1 MGMRHPVRKTFIWL
15 SAIIVVLTVVAVV
28 YFNILYN
35 LMDRTEIT
43 GNPTIAESDLADP
56 DDLLPLDSGDSTTE
70 PTEPS
75 SLEIESRPTSTQ
87 PSIPISSQASI
98 PTPSQ
103 TVNQSTGTSSSE
115 TSEGGTIVSTEAPT
129 TTPTTEPTLSI
140 QSLYPIKFSNDV
152 YNILLVGTDTRG
164 EGFTGRSDAMMILSV
179 NRRTR
184 RIHLVS
190 LIRGLY
196 VAIEGHDR
204 SMLNNAYAW
213 GGSKLLLQTI
223 RENFRI
229 QIDDYVVINFTGF
242 RQAIDIVGGVEVKLT
257 QAEVSYLLLAF
268 PGAQIQ
274 AGSNL
279 LNGDLALCYARIR
292 KIDSDYRRTSRQR
305 TVIESLINK
314 LEKSSAGQLDATVRQ
329 LLPLVKT
336 NLSRTRM
343 ISLAVNALKYKS
355 YPIRQLMIPIAGTY
369 QTILVR
375 GIQMTQYDE
384 VKNVEALQQFLY
396 YN

>member
-1 MGMRHPVRKTFIWL
+1 MGMRLSVRKTFIWL
-15 SAIIVVLTVVAVV
+15 SAILTVLTVVAVV
-28 YFNILYN
+28 YINVLYN

-56 DDLLPLDSGDSTTE
+56 DDLLPIASGEPTTE
-70 PTEPS
+70 SAEPS
-75 SLEIESRPTSTQ
+75 SSETRPQPTSAQT
-87 PSIPISSQASI
+87 SI
-98 PTPSQ
+98 PTSSQ
-103 TVNQSTGTSSSE
+103 TLNQTTGTSSSE
-115 TSEGGTIVSTEAPT
+115 TSGSGTTSVTEIHATTSTA
-129 TTPTTEPTLSI
+129 TPTTEPTLSI

-184 RIHLVS
+184 GIHLVS

-257 QAEVSYLLLAF
+257 QAEVNYLLQAF

-384 VKNVEALQQFLY
+384 VKNIEALQQFLY

>member
-1 MGMRHPVRKTFIWL
+1 MRHPVRKTFIWL
-15 SAIIVVLTVVAVV
+15 SAILAVLTVVAVI
-28 YFNILYN
+28 YFNVLYN

-43 GNPTIAESDLADP
+43 GDPTIAESDLAEP
-56 DDLLPLDSGDSTTE
+56 DDLLPLASGDSTTE

-75 SLEIESRPTSTQ
+75 SSETRPQPTSAQTL
-87 PSIPISSQASI
+87 S

-103 TVNQSTGTSSSE
+103 TVNQTTGTSSSGK
-115 TSEGGTIVSTEAPT
+115 SEGGTIVSTDVPTTTPT

-164 EGFTGRSDAMMILSV
+164 EGFAGRSDAMMILSV
-179 NRRTR
+179 NRKTR
-184 RIHLVS
+184 KIHLVS
-190 LIRGLY
+190 LMRGLY

-204 SMLNNAYAW
+204 SMLNNAYSW

-229 QIDDYVVINFTGF
+229 QIDDYVVINFAGF
-242 RQAIDIVGGVEVKLT
+242 RQAIDIVGGVEVTLT
-257 QAEVSYLLLAF
+257 QAEVHYLLLAF
-268 PGAQIQ
+268 PGTQIQ
-274 AGSNL
+274 VGNNL

-292 KIDSDYRRTSRQR
+292 QIDSDYRRTSRQR
-305 TVIESLINK
+305 AVIESLISK
-314 LEKSSAGQLDATVRQ
+314 LEVSSAGQLDATVRQ

-336 NLSRTRM
+336 NLSLTRM

-396 YN
+396 DN

>member
-15 SAIIVVLTVVAVV
+15 SAILAVLTVVAVV
-28 YFNILYN
+28 YVNVLYN

-43 GNPTIAESDLADP
+43 GDPTIAESDLADP
-56 DDLLPLDSGDSTTE
+56 DDLLPLASGDSTTE

-75 SLEIESRPTSTQ
+75 SSETRPQPTSTQ
-87 PSIPISSQASI
+87 TLS

-103 TVNQSTGTSSSE
+103 TVNQTTGTSSSG
-115 TSEGGTIVSTEAPT
+115 TSEGGTIVSTEVPT
-129 TTPTTEPTLSI
+129 TTPTTTQTAEPTLSI

-179 NRRTR
+179 NRKTR
-184 RIHLVS
+184 KIHLVS
-190 LIRGLY
+190 LTRGLY

-213 GGSKLLLQTI
+213 GGTKLLMQTI

-257 QAEVSYLLLAF
+257 QSEVNYLLQAF

-274 AGSNL
+274 VGSNL

-292 KIDSDYRRTSRQR
+292 QIDSDYRRTSRQR
-305 TVIESLINK
+305 AVIESLISK
-314 LEKSSAGQLDATVRQ
+314 LEVSSAGQLDATVRQ

-336 NLSRTRM
+336 NLSLTRM

-355 YPIRQLMIPIAGTY
+355 YPIHQLMIPIAGTY

-384 VKNVEALQQFLY
+384 VKNVEALQEFLY

>member
-1 MGMRHPVRKTFIWL
+1 MRRPVRKTLVWL
-15 SAIIVVLTVVAVV
+15 SAILAVLTVVAVV
-28 YFNILYN
+28 YLNALYN

-43 GNPTIAESDLADP
+43 GNPTLEESDLADP
-56 DDLLPLDSGDSTTE
+56 DDLLPLASGDPATE

-75 SLEIESRPTSTQ
+75 SSETESRPTSTQ
-87 PSIPISSQASI
+87 PSIPISSQTSI

-103 TVNQSTGTSSSE
+103 TVNQTTGTSSSE
-115 TSEGGTIVSTEAPT
+115 TSEGGTTVSTEIPT
-129 TTPTTEPTLSI
+129 TTSTTEPTLSI
-140 QSLYPIKFSNDV
+140 KTLYPIKFSNDV

-179 NRRTR
+179 NRKTR
-184 RIHLVS
+184 KIHLVS
-190 LIRGLY
+190 LTRGLY

-229 QIDDYVVINFTGF
+229 QIDDYVVINFAGF
-242 RQAIDIVGGVEVKLT
+242 RQAIEIVGGLDINLT
-257 QAEVSYLLLAF
+257 QAEVNYLLLAF
-268 PGAQIQ
+268 PDAQIQ
-274 AGSNL
+274 VGSNL

-305 TVIESLINK
+305 AVIESLISK
-314 LEKSSAGQLDATVRQ
+314 LEKSSAGQMDATIRQ

-336 NLSRTRM
+336 NLSLTRM

-355 YPIRQLMIPIAGTY
+355 YPIRQLMIPITGTY

-384 VKNVEALQQFLY
+384 IQNVEALQQFLY